1 MSADVILIDDEPHLL
16 ESGKQSLELAGLS
29 VECHASTAGALMNV
43 TASSPCIIVSDV
55 RMPGQS
61 GLELMAS
68 ALAIDPQIPVI
79 LITGHGDIPMA
90 VQAIR
95 DGAYDFIEKPFA
107 PDNLVNS
114 VQRALEQ
121 RRLVLDNRALRDAL
135 TQISPLE
142 RTLVGKNPEIT
153 QLRERIVSFSGTD
166 ADVLIT
172 GETGTGKELVARSLH
187 EVSSRSKARFVAINC
202 GALPETIIESELF
215 GHEAGAFT
223 GAVKTRLGK
232 FEYASGGTLFLD
244 EIESMPLDL
253 QARLLRV
260 LEERSVVRLGSNEER
275 PVDVR
280 VVAAT
285 KEDLRGAADRGTFR
299 EDLYYR
305 LNVLTL
311 SIPPLR
317 RRQDDVPLLFSHFL
331 TNTETRLKRE
341 VARPQPVDLAMLVAH
356 DWPGNVR
363 ELENVAMRFALGLGI
378 DFGHSHDPSSGTGLN
393 GMSLADQL
401 AGLEQMI
408 LRRTLADCEGCMRE
422 CYERLGISRKTLY
435 DKLKK
440 HGISHTGSDDIEQQP
455 T

>member
-1 MSADVILIDDEPHLL
+1 
-16 ESGKQSLELAGLS
+16 
-29 VECHASTAGALMNV
+29 
-43 TASSPCIIVSDV
+43 
-55 RMPGQS
+55 
-61 GLELMAS
+61 MAS

-79 LITGHGDIPMA
+79 LITDHGDIPMA
-90 VQAIR
+90 VQASQ

-107 PDNLVNS
+107 SDNLINS

-121 RRLVLDNRALRDAL
+121 RRLVLDNRALRDAQ
-135 TQISPLE
+135 TQVSPLE
-142 RTLVGKNPEIT
+142 RSLVGKNPQIM
-153 QLRERIVSFSGTD
+153 QLRDRIVAFADTD

-187 EVSSRSKARFVAINC
+187 EVSPRSKARFVAINC
-202 GALPETIIESELF
+202 GALPDTIIESELF

-260 LEERSVVRLGSNEER
+260 LEERSVVRLGSKEEC

-285 KEDLRGAADRGTFR
+285 KEVLRGAVDRGTFR

-311 SIPPLR
+311 FIPPLR
-317 RRQDDVPLLFSHFL
+317 RRQDDVPLLFSRFL
-331 TNTETRLKRE
+331 ANTETRLKRD
-341 VARPQPVDLAMLVAH
+341 VACPQPADLALLLAH

-363 ELENVAMRFALGLGI
+363 ELENVAMRFALKLGI
-378 DFGHSHDPSSGTGLN
+378 DFGQTDSTSAGPGLD
-393 GMSLADQL
+393 GMPLADQL
-401 AGLEQMI
+401 AGLERMI
-408 LRRTLADCEGCMRE
+408 LRRTLADCRGCMRQ
-422 CYERLGISRKTLY
+422 CYERLDISRKTLY

-440 HGISHTGSDDIEQQP
+440 YGISQSGDDIGSQ
-455 T
+455 TT

>member
-1 MSADVILIDDEPHLL
+1 MNSDVILIDDEPHLL
-16 ESGKQSLELAGLS
+16 ESGKQSLELAGLT
-29 VECHASTAGALMNV
+29 VECHAAADGALMNI

-55 RMPGQS
+55 RMPGHS
-61 GLELMAS
+61 GLELMAR

-107 PDNLVNS
+107 PGSLVNS

-135 TQISPLE
+135 TQGSLLE
-142 RTLVGKNPEIT
+142 RSLVGKNPEVI
-153 QLRERIVSFSGTD
+153 QLRERIVSFGGAD

-187 EVSSRSKARFVAINC
+187 EASPRSKARFVAINC

-275 PVDVR
+275 SVDVR

-285 KEDLRGAADRGTFR
+285 KEDLRGAVDRGSFR

-317 RRQDDVPLLFSHFL
+317 RRQDDVPLLFAHFL
-331 TNTETRLKRE
+331 ANTETRLKRE
-341 VARPQPVDLAMLVAH
+341 VTRPQPGDLALLVAH

-378 DFGHSHDPSSGTGLN
+378 DFGQTNGLAIGTDLN
-393 GMSLADQL
+393 GMPLADQL
-401 AGLEQMI
+401 AGLEQLI
-408 LRRTLADCEGCMRE
+408 LRRTLSDCGGCMRQ

-435 DKLKK
+435 DKLRKY
-440 HGISHTGSDDIEQQP
+440 GISQAEEDNIG
-455 T
+455 